1 MCSGMLIALIYWF
14 QVWCIAV
21 EVGAVSFGSFLLS
34 VFAGWRSVALRVF
47 IAVWSCSLG
56 LVLMPFGSFDIV
68 AGVGWMWYVVVPWGL
83 CVLVMRECHCVT
95 PVSHS
100 GARCLRSLLE

>member
-34 VFAGWRSVALRVF
+34 VFAGWRSVALRVL
-47 IAVWSCSLG
+47 SL
-56 LVLMPFGSFDIV
+56 FG
-68 AGVGWMWYVVVPWGL
+68 VVVWGL
-83 CVLVMRECHCVT
+83 F
-95 PVSHS
+95 
-100 GARCLRSLLE
+100 